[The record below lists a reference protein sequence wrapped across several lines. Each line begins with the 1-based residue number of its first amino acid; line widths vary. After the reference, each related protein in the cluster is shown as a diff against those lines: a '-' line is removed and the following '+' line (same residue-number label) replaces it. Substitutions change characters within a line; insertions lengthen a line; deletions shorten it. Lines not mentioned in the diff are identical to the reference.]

1 MVKDLKVVFGK
12 GPGGQPVPNDADG
25 RAPMWKKKSIFW
37 DLPYWKDL
45 EVRSSIDVMH
55 VTKNLCVNLLG
66 FLGVYGKTKDT
77 PEAREDL
84 QRLHE
89 KDGMPPKQY
98 KGPASYALTK
108 EEKEIFFECLLSM
121 KVPTGFSSNIK
132 GIINMPEKKFQ
143 NLKSHDC
150 HVIMTQ
156 LLPVALRGLL
166 PENVRLAIVK
176 LCAFLNAI
184 SQKVIDPEI
193 IPRLRSD
200 VAQCLVS
207 FELVFPP
214 SFFNIMTHV
223 LVHLVDEI
231 VILGPVFLHN
241 MFPFERFM
249 GVLKK
254 YVRNRARPEGSISM
268 GHQTE
273 DVIGFCVDFIPGL
286 KKIGLPKSR
295 YEGRLTGK
303 GTLGRDSIICR
314 DGYSW
319 SQAHYTVLQNST
331 LVTPYVD
338 EHKNSLRSKHPEQ
351 CDDWITCEHIRTFSS
366 WLETRLR
373 GDNTVSDELY
383 SLSRGP
389 SSTVLTYKGYEI
401 NGNTFYTI
409 AQDKKSTNQ
418 NSGVRFDAATENGQ
432 KVTYYGYIEEIWE
445 LDYGPSFKVPLF
457 RCKWFKLTGGGVKV
471 DEQYGMTMVDF
482 NNLGYLDEP
491 FVLAKDVAQ
500 VFYVKDMSS
509 KPRKRKDKKTI
520 STSCDDPKRHIV
532 LLGKR
537 NIVGV
542 EDKTDMSEDYN
553 MFGEI
558 PLFKVNTDPSIK
570 LNDEDAPWIR
580 HNRKQAGTQGKN

>member
-1 MVKDLKVVFGK
+1 M
-12 GPGGQPVPNDADG
+12 
-25 RAPMWKKKSIFW
+25 
-37 DLPYWKDL
+37 
-45 EVRSSIDVMH
+45 
-55 VTKNLCVNLLG
+55 
-66 FLGVYGKTKDT
+66 
-77 PEAREDL
+77 
-84 QRLHE
+84 
-89 KDGMPPKQY
+89 
-98 KGPASYALTK
+98 
-108 EEKEIFFECLLSM
+108 
-121 KVPTGFSSNIK
+121 
-132 GIINMPEKKFQ
+132 IN
-143 NLKSHDC
+143 
-150 HVIMTQ
+150 
-156 LLPVALRGLL
+156 
-166 PENVRLAIVK
+166 
-176 LCAFLNAI
+176 
-184 SQKVIDPEI
+184 PEI

-303 GTLGRDSIICR
+303 GTLGGDSIICR

-366 WLETRLR
+366 WLETCLR
-373 GDNTVSDELY
+373 GDNTVCDELY

-389 SSTVLTYKGYEI
+389 SST
-401 NGNTFYTI
+401 
-409 AQDKKSTNQ
+409 D
-418 NSGVRFDAATENGQ
+418 
-432 KVTYYGYIEEIWE
+432 
-445 LDYGPSFKVPLF
+445 
-457 RCKWFKLTGGGVKV
+457 
-471 DEQYGMTMVDF
+471 
-482 NNLGYLDEP
+482 
-491 FVLAKDVAQ
+491 
-500 VFYVKDMSS
+500 
-509 KPRKRKDKKTI
+509 
-520 STSCDDPKRHIV
+520 
-532 LLGKR
+532 
-537 NIVGV
+537 
-542 EDKTDMSEDYN
+542 
-553 MFGEI
+553 
-558 PLFKVNTDPSIK
+558 
-570 LNDEDAPWIR
+570 
-580 HNRKQAGTQGKN
+580 